1 MFKASTGKGY
11 QPKWTSPDGQFWY
24 KADLRG
30 GEALAEVLVSTFL
43 RSCNYLKSQDFVP
56 YYFKHTSVE
65 SFDLRTC
72 VSPNF
77 LQKEEQFIS
86 FKDLLSQVNQPT
98 EKLVGFESKLNYIDS
113 VFQQTVGQSFREEM
127 LRLLTLDVMFRNTDR
142 HLSNFGI
149 ILAPNG
155 SIQFSPIFDNGL
167 ALGVSEGAYFD
178 LDNLIRGFGFKIKPY
193 ELSVSTLVSQIDTSC
208 FQFDVLAFVD
218 FVDKTIPRNNL
229 LLGFLNLLV
238 LYYPTDCN
246 GIPTKEVLESV
257 FGEFSRKR
265 FLDDN
270 RG

>member
-1 MFKASTGKGY
+1 MCKPTTKLGY
-11 QPKWTSPDGQFWY
+11 QPKYTSPKGGYWY
-24 KADLRG
+24 KEDFKG

-43 RSCNYLKSQDFVP
+43 RSCNYLGFKDFVP
-56 YYFKHTSVE
+56 YHFKHTSVN

-98 EKLVGFESKLNYIDS
+98 ENLVGFKSKLNYIDS
-113 VFQQTVGQSFREEM
+113 VFQQTVGQSFRKEM

-155 SIQFSPIFDNGL
+155 SIRFAPIFDNGL

-178 LDNLIRGFGFKIKPY
+178 LDNLLKGFGYKIKP
-193 ELSVSTLVSQIDTSC
+193 
-208 FQFDVLAFVD
+208 
-218 FVDKTIPRNNL
+218 
-229 LLGFLNLLV
+229 
-238 LYYPTDCN
+238 
-246 GIPTKEVLESV
+246 
-257 FGEFSRKR
+257 
-265 FLDDN
+265 
-270 RG
+270 

>member
-1 MFKASTGKGY
+1 MCKPTTKLGY
-11 QPKWTSPDGQFWY
+11 QPKYTSPKGGYWY
-24 KADLRG
+24 KEDLKG

-43 RSCNYLKSQDFVP
+43 MSCNYLGFKYFVP
-56 YYFKHTSVE
+56 YHFKHTSVN

-98 EKLVGFESKLNYIDS
+98 ENLVGFKFKLNYIDS
-113 VFQQTVGQSFREEM
+113 VFQQTVGQSFRKEM

-155 SIQFSPIFDNGL
+155 SIRFAPIFDNGL

-178 LDNLIRGFGFKIKPY
+178 LDNLIKGFGYKIKPY
-193 ELSVSTLVSQIDTSC
+193 ELAVSTLSPKIDTSY
-208 FQFDVLAFVD
+208 FQFDVLYFVEV
-218 FVDKTIPRNNL
+218 VDKHIPKSNL
-229 LLGFLNLLV
+229 VFGFLNLLV

-246 GIPTKEVLESV
+246 GRDTKEVLESV

-265 FLDDN
+265 FLND
-270 RG
+270 

>member
-11 QPKWTSPDGQFWY
+11 QPKWTSPDDQYWY

-43 RSCNYLKSQDFVP
+43 SSCTNLTSFDFVL
-56 YYFKHTSVE
+56 YTFDYTSEVLI
-65 SFDLRTC
+65 DLKTC

-77 LQKEEQFIS
+77 LQEGAQFIS

-113 VFQQTVGQSFREEM
+113 VLQQTVGQSFRFEL

-142 HLSNFGI
+142 HLSNFGV

-155 SIQFSPIFDNGL
+155 SIRFAPIFDNGL

-178 LDNLIRGFGFKIKPY
+178 LDNLIRGLGYKIKPY
-193 ELSVSTLVSQIDTSC
+193 ELVVSTLTSQIDTSY
-208 FQFDVLAFVD
+208 FQFEITAFVELI
-218 FVDKTIPRNNL
+218 DKNIPKINI

-238 LYYPTDCN
+238 HYYPNDCN
-246 GIPTKEVLESV
+246 GLNTKTALEQV
-257 FGEFSRKR
+257 FGEFNRKR
-265 FLDDN
+265 FL
-270 RG
+270 

>member
-1 MFKASTGKGY
+1 MFKSASRLGY
-11 QPKWTSPDGQFWY
+11 QTKFTSPKGGYWY
-24 KADLRG
+24 KEDSRG

-43 RSCNYLKSQDFVP
+43 RSCNYITSKDFVS

-77 LQKEEQFIS
+77 LQKEEQFSS
-86 FKDLLSQVNQPT
+86 FKDLLTLTSFSEVN
-98 EKLVGFESKLNYIDS
+98 LVDFDSKLDYIDS
-113 VFQQTVGQSFREEM
+113 VFQRTVGQSFREEL

-155 SIQFSPIFDNGL
+155 SIRFAPIFDNGL
-167 ALGVSEGAYFD
+167 TLGVSEGAYFD
-178 LDNLIRGFGFKIKPY
+178 LENLIKGFGYKIKPY
-193 ELSVSTLVSQIDTSC
+193 ELAVSTLSPQIDTSY
-208 FQFDVLAFVD
+208 FQFDVLYFVEV
-218 FVDKTIPRNNL
+218 VDKDIPKSNL

-246 GIPTKEVLESV
+246 GRDTKEVLESV

-265 FLDDN
+265 FLND
-270 RG
+270 

>member
-1 MFKASTGKGY
+1 MFKPTSKLGY
-11 QPKWTSPDGQFWY
+11 QPKHTSPNGGCWY
-24 KADLRG
+24 KEDLRG

-43 RSCNYLKSQDFVP
+43 RSCNYMTSKDFVL
-56 YYFKHTSVE
+56 YNFKYSKPN
-65 SFDLRTC
+65 SIDLTTC

-77 LQKEEQFIS
+77 LQKREQFIS
-86 FKDLLSQVNQPT
+86 FKDLLTLTSFSDVN
-98 EKLVGFESKLNYIDS
+98 LVDFDSKLDYIDS

-155 SIQFSPIFDNGL
+155 TARFAPIFDNGL

-178 LDNLIRGFGFKIKPY
+178 LDNLIKGFGYKIKPY
-193 ELSVSTLVSQIDTSC
+193 ELAISTLTPQIDTSY
-208 FQFDVLAFVD
+208 FRFDVLYFIEV
-218 FVDKTIPRNNL
+218 VDKNIPKCNL

-238 LYYPTDCN
+238 LYYLTDCN
-246 GIPTKEVLESV
+246 GRDTKEVLESV

-265 FLDDN
+265 FLND
-270 RG
+270 

>member
-1 MFKASTGKGY
+1 MCKPTTKLGY
-11 QPKWTSPDGQFWY
+11 QPKYTSPKGGYWY
-24 KADLRG
+24 KEDFKG
-30 GEALAEVLVSTFL
+30 SEALAEVLVSTFL
-43 RSCNYLKSQDFVP
+43 RSCNYLGFKDFVP
-56 YYFKHTSVE
+56 YHFKHTSVN

-98 EKLVGFESKLNYIDS
+98 ENLVGFKFKLNYIDS
-113 VFQQTVGQSFREEM
+113 VFQQTVGQSFRKEM

-155 SIQFSPIFDNGL
+155 SIRFAPIFDNGL

-178 LDNLIRGFGFKIKPY
+178 LDNLIKGFGYKIKPY
-193 ELSVSTLVSQIDTSC
+193 ELSVSTLSSYINPSY
-208 FQFDVLAFVD
+208 FQFDVRYFVET
-218 FVDKTIPRNNL
+218 VDKNIPKSNL

-238 LYYPTDCN
+238 KYYPKDCN
-246 GIPTKEVLESV
+246 NIDTKNTLESI
-257 FGEFSRKR
+257 FGEFTKKR
-265 FLDDN
+265 FLES
-270 RG
+270 

>member
-1 MFKASTGKGY
+1 MFKVQSTQGY
-11 QPKWTSPDGQFWY
+11 QPKYTSPNGGYWY
-24 KADLRG
+24 KEDLRG

-43 RSCNYLKSQDFVP
+43 RSCNYMTSKDFVL
-56 YYFKHTSVE
+56 YYFKYTSVD

-77 LQKEEQFIS
+77 LQKGEQFIP
-86 FKDLLSQVNQPT
+86 FKDLLSQVNQPIG
-98 EKLVGFESKLNYIDS
+98 KLVGFESKLNYIDS
-113 VFQQTVGQSFREEM
+113 VFQQTVGQSFREEL
-127 LRLLTLDVMFRNTDR
+127 LRLLTLDVMFRHTDR

-155 SIQFSPIFDNGL
+155 SSRFAPIFDNGL

-178 LDNLIRGFGFKIKPY
+178 LDNLLKGFGYKIKPY
-193 ELSVSTLVSQIDTSC
+193 ELAVSTLTSYIDTSY
-208 FQFDVLAFVD
+208 FQFDVRYFVEV
-218 FVDKTIPRNNL
+218 VDKNIPKSNL

-246 GIPTKEVLESV
+246 GIVTKEVLESV

-265 FLDDN
+265 FLND
-270 RG
+270 

>member
-1 MFKASTGKGY
+1 MFKPTSSLGY
-11 QPKWTSPDGQFWY
+11 QPKYTSPKGGYWY
-24 KADLRG
+24 KEDSRG

-43 RSCNYLKSQDFVP
+43 RSCNYITSKDFVS

-86 FKDLLSQVNQPT
+86 FKDLLSLVHPPT
-98 EKLVGFESKLNYIDS
+98 TENLVGFDSKLDFIYS
-113 VFQQTVGQSFREEM
+113 VFQQTVGQSFREEL

-155 SIQFSPIFDNGL
+155 SIRFAPIFDNGL

-178 LDNLIRGFGFKIKPY
+178 LENLIKGFGYKIKPY
-193 ELSVSTLVSQIDTSC
+193 ELAVSTLSPQIDTSY
-208 FQFDVLAFVD
+208 FQFDVLYFVEV
-218 FVDKTIPRNNL
+218 VDKDIPKSNL

-246 GIPTKEVLESV
+246 GRDTKEVLESV

-265 FLDDN
+265 FLND
-270 RG
+270 

>member
-1 MFKASTGKGY
+1 MCKPTTKLGY
-11 QPKWTSPDGQFWY
+11 QPKYTSPKGGYWY
-24 KADLRG
+24 KEDFKG

-43 RSCNYLKSQDFVP
+43 RSCNYLGFKDFVP
-56 YYFKHTSVE
+56 YHFKHTSVN

-98 EKLVGFESKLNYIDS
+98 ENLVGFKFKLNYIDS
-113 VFQQTVGQSFREEM
+113 VFQQTVGQSFRKEM

-155 SIQFSPIFDNGL
+155 SIRFAPIFDNGL

-178 LDNLIRGFGFKIKPY
+178 LDNLIKGFGYKIKPY
-193 ELSVSTLVSQIDTSC
+193 ELAVSTLSPKIDTSY
-208 FQFDVLAFVD
+208 FQFDVLYFVEV
-218 FVDKTIPRNNL
+218 VDKHIPKSNL
-229 LLGFLNLLV
+229 VLGFLNLLV

-246 GIPTKEVLESV
+246 GRDTKEVLESV

-265 FLDDN
+265 FLND
-270 RG
+270 